1 MRGELSEVSKEE
13 RGCKCLGAGGGRG
26 GRGGGCWQGG
36 GSQGTGSTWDPKA
49 RQPSAR
55 ATLCRGEAMAPV
67 KPYSALAVS
76 FKAFWRES
84 RMAREPAKYHLACL
98 ELP

>member
-1 MRGELSEVSKEE
+1 MSARKRGVANVWGQVGERGE
-13 RGCKCLGAGGGRG
+13 G
-26 GRGGGCWQGG
+26 GGGCWQGCG
-36 GSQGTGSTWDPKA
+36 RQGKGSTWDPKA

>member
-1 MRGELSEVSKEE
+1 M
-13 RGCKCLGAGGGRG
+13 
-26 GRGGGCWQGG
+26 
-36 GSQGTGSTWDPKA
+36 TWDPRA

-55 ATLCRGEAMAPV
+55 AVLCRGEAMAPV

-84 RMAREPAKYHLACL
+84 RMAREPAKCNIACL
-98 ELP
+98 EVPWSALGNFTSAPLRP